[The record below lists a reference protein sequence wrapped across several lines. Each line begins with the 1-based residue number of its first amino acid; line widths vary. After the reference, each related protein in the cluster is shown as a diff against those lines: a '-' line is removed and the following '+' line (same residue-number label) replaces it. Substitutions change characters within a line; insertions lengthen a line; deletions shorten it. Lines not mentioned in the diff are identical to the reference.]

1 MQETNTFKIND
12 LDDSK
17 IEEILNMDMN
27 DSY

>member
-12 LDDSK
+12 LDDFK